1 MKTKILAIAFLLVI
15 FLFSAFKSQENGQIY
30 FMRSTN
36 NVGSAI
42 AYKVYIDGQL
52 VCHLKNQRYSVH
64 NLTPG
69 DHTVSIQNS
78 GLGSKQISLP
88 MKINVQ
94 AGKSNYMVAIN
105 GKNLYMQEV
114 VESSA
119 QVLLKRL
126 AATEECLPKTK
137 K

>member
-1 MKTKILAIAFLLVI
+1 M
-15 FLFSAFKSQENGQIY
+15 
-30 FMRSTN
+30 
-36 NVGSAI
+36 
-42 AYKVYIDGQL
+42 
-52 VCHLKNQRYSVH
+52 H

>member
-1 MKTKILAIAFLLVI
+1 MKTKITTTLFLLSVL
-15 FLFSAFKSQENGQIY
+15 LFCAFKPQENGQLY

-36 NVGSAI
+36 NVGSMI

-69 DHTVSIQNS
+69 EHTVSIQNG

-105 GKNLYMQEV
+105 GKTLYMQEA

-119 QVLLKRL
+119 QQLLKRL
-126 AATEECLPKTK
+126 AATEQCLPAK
-137 K
+137 KD